1 MGPRD
6 ALSELDEYRFEAGGW
21 FVLPAIL
28 GAEEVAGLNALLD
41 GAAGGGGGPQQ
52 LAELADH
59 PSVRAAI
66 DVLVSGKVRDPDA
79 EGRPLHELLRPP
91 SVMRDGGS
99 DGFLEQWAD
108 GQIRDYG
115 KTFHRSN
122 GSRICTGVTAVWC
135 LDDLSDF
142 VLIPGSHCA
151 SLPTPAGVLGQGS
164 AMLRGPAGDAGGVKL
179 PPLKAGEV
187 LVHAANMV
195 WGRLGGAAAGAGRL
209 LTAEFT
215 AVNDAQNLHEFGA
228 EVPPVPEWL
237 LDLSPTQRAALGW
250 HPSGANGG
258 DSGAALLSDGV
269 STWVSPAIEPPP
281 ESTLYGS
288 SEKPANLREP
298 ERHPAPIAQP
308 EHPPPLSPT
317 AAADA
322 LERWRWDV
330 SGMLILRGVMDEAWL
345 AAAHDA
351 IDYIT
356 GAQPRGD
363 EAPVFA
369 DPEAWQAKGRFFSG
383 VPNPIYGEG
392 RRLFDPREW
401 TDGPPPG
408 GLLGLPHPL
417 CDPFRRMLD
426 CPALVVTLNKLIGA
440 GWAIPHGARLGIR
453 TTRRGDV
460 GLFLHAGSDPVGLTN
475 QQTTFGDGRTHTEYI
490 NVTWQLRDVNCDGTY
505 ANPLC
510 PILPLALNF
519 SYMCWP
525 EQVSATVDSI
535 ASQVLS
541 MRPKC
546 PRGARDGRARRTCSK
561 TRTRCG
567 SQGTWSSLRCVRA
580 TCSSSWDPG

>member
-1 MGPRD
+1 
-6 ALSELDEYRFEAGGW
+6 
-21 FVLPAIL
+21 
-28 GAEEVAGLNALLD
+28 
-41 GAAGGGGGPQQ
+41 
-52 LAELADH
+52 
-59 PSVRAAI
+59 
-66 DVLVSGKVRDPDA
+66 
-79 EGRPLHELLRPP
+79 
-91 SVMRDGGS
+91 
-99 DGFLEQWAD
+99 
-108 GQIRDYG
+108 
-115 KTFHRSN
+115 
-122 GSRICTGVTAVWC
+122 
-135 LDDLSDF
+135 
-142 VLIPGSHCA
+142 
-151 SLPTPAGVLGQGS
+151 
-164 AMLRGPAGDAGGVKL
+164 
-179 PPLKAGEV
+179 
-187 LVHAANMV
+187 
-195 WGRLGGAAAGAGRL
+195 
-209 LTAEFT
+209 
-215 AVNDAQNLHEFGA
+215 
-228 EVPPVPEWL
+228 
-237 LDLSPTQRAALGW
+237 
-250 HPSGANGG
+250 
-258 DSGAALLSDGV
+258 
-269 STWVSPAIEPPP
+269 
-281 ESTLYGS
+281 
-288 SEKPANLREP
+288 
-298 ERHPAPIAQP
+298 
-308 EHPPPLSPT
+308 
-317 AAADA
+317 
-322 LERWRWDV
+322 
-330 SGMLILRGVMDEAWL
+330 MLILRGVMDEAWL

-363 EAPVFA
+363 EAPVFT